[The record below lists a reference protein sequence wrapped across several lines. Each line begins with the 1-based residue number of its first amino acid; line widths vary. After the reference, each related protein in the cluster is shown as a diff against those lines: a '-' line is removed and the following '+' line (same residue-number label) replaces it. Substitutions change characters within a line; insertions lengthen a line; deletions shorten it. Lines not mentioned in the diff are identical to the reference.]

1 MYKGTKTSVT
11 LQALLR
17 MRERKSNNTTGTP
30 NTKGVNCFTVQRL
43 PEMREHEASYHAT
56 INSFSKSTT
65 SRTSPISTSK
75 TVPPS
80 MEHHSTGLP
89 SMAANS
95 STVQAVAAHN
105 SSWVPPR
112 LEHQFSA
119 PQISVPQNSTVKAST
134 NLQYTWS
141 QYICLDA
148 LRRREGVSESVVE
161 LRTLSTY
168 CVCTY
173 VLRLRKCVD
182 KVWINLNGWTNYLV
196 DQYFEL

>member
-1 MYKGTKTSVT
+1 
-11 LQALLR
+11 
-17 MRERKSNNTTGTP
+17 MREREAPHHAKLVSFESGTT
-30 NTKGVNCFTVQRL
+30 N
-43 PEMREHEASYHAT
+43 
-56 INSFSKSTT
+56 
-65 SRTSPISTSK
+65 RTSPISTSK

-80 MEHHSTGLP
+80 SMEHHSPRVL
-89 SMAANS
+89 SMAPNS
-95 STVQAVAAHN
+95 STVQTVAAHN

-141 QYICLDA
+141 QYLCLDA

-161 LRTLSTY
+161 LRTPSTY

-173 VLRLRKCVD
+173 VLRLRKRVD